1 LRLNKEFQERFVE
14 FFTGVRKDDLVEFET
29 GKFAD
34 VEIQKIG
41 CQFPGQGETLKR
53 CLEERPDGII
63 LSPINSDQ
71 IAQKIDGRSKH

>member
-1 LRLNKEFQERFVE
+1 M
-14 FFTGVRKDDLVEFET
+14 
-29 GKFAD
+29 
-34 VEIQKIG
+34 EIPKIG